1 LLREENFKRIP
12 SAFGS
17 AGAFTLYYLSWW
29 TWNVMKSIAQEG
41 SSVSFVRDCIK
52 KSSTSGSE
60 LIFSAV
66 VKAQDQQ

>member
-1 LLREENFKRIP
+1 
-12 SAFGS
+12 
-17 AGAFTLYYLSWW
+17 
-29 TWNVMKSIAQEG
+29 MKSIAQEG